1 MIGCRIPCDSPQG
14 GIIVIRVINNH
25 ISQKSVCKLVQT
37 NGYIIFF
44 GIKYMVKITCS
55 KYGFDCDFEV
65 AGNNSTVIEKYQ
77 MHSTNEHG
85 IEQSEEALEHL
96 VLRMN

>member
-1 MIGCRIPCDSPQG
+1 
-14 GIIVIRVINNH
+14 
-25 ISQKSVCKLVQT
+25 
-37 NGYIIFF
+37 
-44 GIKYMVKITCS
+44 MVKITCS

-65 AGNNSTVIEKYQ
+65 TGNDSKIIEEYQ

-85 IEQSEEALEHL
+85 IEQSEEVLEQL

>member
-1 MIGCRIPCDSPQG
+1 
-14 GIIVIRVINNH
+14 
-25 ISQKSVCKLVQT
+25 
-37 NGYIIFF
+37 
-44 GIKYMVKITCS
+44 MVKITCS

-65 AGNNSTVIEKYQ
+65 AGNDSKIIEEYQ

-85 IEQSEEALEHL
+85 IEQSDEVLEQL

>member
-1 MIGCRIPCDSPQG
+1 
-14 GIIVIRVINNH
+14 
-25 ISQKSVCKLVQT
+25 
-37 NGYIIFF
+37 
-44 GIKYMVKITCS
+44 MVKITCS

-65 AGNNSTVIEKYQ
+65 AGNNSKVIEEYQ